1 MDQNYLRPDLLPSTV
16 PTLALWALAVLA
28 LAMWAIAHAMV
39 KRRFQTPR
47 LRLGILIPAGTVA
60 SWCVFQL
67 LGRYFFLAGR
77 WPFVPQAVD
86 LLFTAFVSGLC
97 IELVSWLYRREASR
111 VPSSRQRRWIVA
123 LHMAAICVA
132 LWVLLQPVRVSDR
145 ERTIRR
151 TVVVLL
157 DDSASMNFNDTYWED
172 AERLDVAVALGLL
185 PPGEESA
192 ALGAFG
198 EKAEDFRRQAAAQR
212 ALGEAGAPDA
222 AACKALCEE
231 AGAFADAAA
240 TAMENVA
247 KRLDANAHP
256 EAGSALP
263 RVSAF
268 VRGQIRPAI
277 DALASATADAEH
289 ADGGAVARE
298 AGRLADALEQLLPFA
313 ETVES
318 AGSLATYDG
327 LDADGRA
334 EIMAA
339 SDTTRAAIARRLLCG
354 ANALPE
360 APLATLG
367 RSYNLELYRF
377 GATAEPDAD
386 LVRAATGAAK
396 AAQKAEKAKEEGAEN
411 AAKAEEDA
419 EAALDAL
426 FAMVD
431 TESRPEEVEETDEA
445 ARETAFRSSTDLTRA
460 LETALRDIP
469 FEEIA
474 GFLIVTDGR
483 HTGEAGV
490 DAVSRRI
497 GGAGIPIQTVV
508 VGGTRPPKDLAVD
521 EARAPESV
529 FLGDKVRVA
538 GSISATG
545 LRGTEAKI
553 RLFCGEREL
562 DSVVEYVENDDYSH
576 EFRFTDLPEEKG
588 VLRYRVAIDKV
599 DGEEFDN
606 NNEWTLDVSVTDDRT
621 NVLLADDRPRWEFRY
636 LRNLF
641 YGRDKS
647 VHLQEYLVH
656 PDRMAE
662 QDDTPLP
669 PASAARKFGD
679 SESGS
684 FPVDRDEWRKFD
696 VIILGD
702 LGDEV
707 LTPEVVENVKY
718 CVEQRGALLV
728 LIDGPR
734 AMPHRIRNEAL
745 LDLMP
750 ATFEEDDDPF
760 LASPETTFRLRLAP
774 SGRGHP
780 AMAQSSSS
788 YENEQIWNDVPELT
802 WRHPVKGVK
811 PGAEVLA
818 YAEPED
824 AATTESVA
832 HLAASDLEQDP
843 EAAVK
848 RLAEMREQ
856 QAVHSLV
863 VARNAGHGKV
873 LQLNTDRTWRLRY
886 RVGDTHHHLFW
897 GQVLRWGAGDKLR
910 AGNDYVRLGTDALRY
925 TPTDRVRVNARFQDQ
940 DFNALDTLKP
950 EIVVLDAT
958 DKEVRRTRLRLREDG
973 NGFYEAELDPF
984 PDPGAYTVWLDC
996 PEAARILGGDYP
1008 RRLHTRYV
1016 VVTSRRPSEL
1026 VNVSASAEVPRRMA
1040 RDTGGVVVRPSSLA
1054 KALEGFGEGRKV
1066 LHERSEV
1073 FLWDHWLVL
1082 VLLVGLLAA
1091 EWILRKKA
1099 GLS

>member
-1 MDQNYLRPDLLPSTV
+1 MDQNYLRPDLLPPTV
-16 PTLALWALAVLA
+16 PTLALWALAGLAVVL
-28 LAMWAIAHAMV
+28 WVFAHAAV
-39 KRRFQTPR
+39 KRRFPAPR
-47 LRLGILIPAGTVA
+47 VRLGILVPTGTVA
-60 SWCVFQL
+60 SWCLFQL

-86 LLFTAFVSGLC
+86 LLFTSFVSGLC
-97 IELVSWLYRREASR
+97 VELVSWLYRREASR
-111 VPSSRQRRWIVA
+111 VPSARLRRWIVG
-123 LHMAAICVA
+123 LRMAAVFVA

-157 DDSASMNFNDTYWED
+157 DDSASMNFPDTYWED

-185 PPGEESA
+185 PPAPESV
-192 ALGAFG
+192 ALSAFG
-198 EKAEDFRRQAAAQR
+198 EKVEDFRRRLAAQR
-212 ALGEAGAPDA
+212 ALGEAGAPDG
-222 AACKALCEE
+222 AACKALAEE
-231 AGAFADAAA
+231 ADAFAAAAADAMDAIAKKLDAAA
-240 TAMENVA
+240 
-247 KRLDANAHP
+247 HP
-256 EAGSALP
+256 ESGSALP

-268 VRGQIRPAI
+268 VRGQVRPSVA
-277 DALASATADAEH
+277 ALAAAAADPEH
-289 ADGGAVARE
+289 AEGAAVARE
-298 AGRLADALEQLLPFA
+298 AERASDAFEQLLPFA
-313 ETVES
+313 ETVEN

-327 LDADGRA
+327 LGADARA
-334 EIMAA
+334 EVLAA
-339 SDTTRAAIARRLLCG
+339 SDTTRAAIARRLLC
-354 ANALPE
+354 APNALPE
-360 APLATLG
+360 PPLATLG

-377 GATAEPDAD
+377 GSTAEPDAE

-396 AAQKAEKAKEEGAEN
+396 AAQKAEKAKESGAES
-411 AAKAEEDA
+411 AAKEAEDA

-426 FAMVD
+426 LDLAD
-431 TESRPEEVEETDEA
+431 TAPRAEQVAEPDEA

-474 GFLIVTDGR
+474 GFLVVTDGR

-508 VGGTRPPKDLAVD
+508 VGGTRPPRDLAVA
-521 EARAPESV
+521 EARAPDSV

-562 DSVVEYVENDDYSH
+562 DSVVEYVENDDYTR

-588 VLRYRVAIDKV
+588 VLRYRVAIDPV
-599 DGEEFDN
+599 EGEEFEN
-606 NNEWTLDVSVTDDRT
+606 NNDWTLDVSVTDDRT
-621 NVLLADDRPRWEFRY
+621 NVLLVDDRPRWEFRY

-656 PDRMAE
+656 PDRMAG
-662 QDDTPLP
+662 QDEAPLP

-702 LGDEV
+702 LGEDV

-734 AMPHRIRNEAL
+734 AMPHRIRNKDL

-760 LASPETTFRLRLAP
+760 LASPEASFRLRLAP

-824 AATTESVA
+824 AATAESVA
-832 HLAASDLEQDP
+832 HLAAADLEQDP
-843 EAAVK
+843 EAAVR

-886 RVGDTHHHLFW
+886 RVGDTRHHQFW

-910 AGNDYVRLGTDALRY
+910 AGNPYVRLGTDQLRY
-925 TPTDRVRVNARFQDQ
+925 TPGDKVVVQARFQDLE
-940 DFNALDTLKP
+940 FNAMNDVRP
-950 EIVVLDAT
+950 EAWILGENGA
-958 DKEVRRTRLRLREDG
+958 RLRSLRLRYRPDS
-973 NGFYEAELDPF
+973 NGFYEAETDPL
-984 PDPGAYTVWLDC
+984 PEPGVYTVQLECADARSRLASEY
-996 PEAARILGGDYP
+996 PEQLR
-1008 RRLHTRYV
+1008 TRFF
-1016 VVTSRRPSEL
+1016 VVTSRRPAEF
-1026 VNVSASAEVPRRMA
+1026 VNVSASYDLPRRMA
-1040 RDTGGVVVRPSSLA
+1040 AASGGAAVPPSRLGTLLGA
-1054 KALEGFGEGRKV
+1054 YGEGNRT
-1066 LHERSEV
+1066 LHERSEL
-1073 FLWDHWLVL
+1073 FLWDRWWILA
-1082 VLLVGLLAA
+1082 LLVGLLAA
-1091 EWILRKKA
+1091 EWILRKRA
-1099 GLS
+1099 GLN